1 MARKSKRTMKALSGL
16 TRKVSAIHPSSGSL
30 IAGKHA
36 GTMKN
41 PHRDDSSNPTQMQA
55 GSPGPGS
62 SASSVT
68 SSIDGADGNEDDG
81 AEEDPDEDDNG
92 DADEMA
98 PSDAAIASN
107 GHQTGPII
115 GRSLKH
121 NPSSGEKQ
129 KHSLDNIG
137 NKKERARRRKASKS
151 IGQVEDENAGFD
163 DDDDYHGVDLIS
175 DSEEEEPTVEQ
186 LEEKVIIE
194 SEEEYDSN
202 CRTPPVL
209 PSISSDGWPGF
220 ELEGNL
226 FLSDV
231 PYFDEQIGRTDPSIL
246 AEEIEIFN
254 TTNFSQG
261 FCDIEVPPRLTPERR
276 VRFAEDVEEPDNAS
290 TVVSDTKGG
299 SLGLAKREEGVTSEN
314 HDSEDEDTD
323 STSGRSS
330 GYESGYCYA
339 VLSVLQR

>member
-1 MARKSKRTMKALSGL
+1 MARKSKRTMKALSSS
-16 TRKVSAIHPSSGSL
+16 TRKASAIHKSPGSL
-30 IAGKHA
+30 VAGKHA
-36 GTMKN
+36 STIRN
-41 PHRDDSSNPTQMQA
+41 PHKDDSSNPTQMQP
-55 GSPGPGS
+55 GSPGSGS

-68 SSIDGADGNEDDG
+68 SSIDEADGNEGDG
-81 AEEDPDEDDNG
+81 AEGDRDEDDNG
-92 DADEMA
+92 DADGMA

-107 GHQTGPII
+107 GHQTGPSIEM
-115 GRSLKH
+115 SLKH
-121 NPSSGEKQ
+121 NPRTGEKL
-129 KHSLDNIG
+129 KHSLHNIG
-137 NKKERARRRKASKS
+137 NKKQRARRRKASKS
-151 IGQVEDENAGFD
+151 TGQADDENTGVD
-163 DDDDYHGVDLIS
+163 DDDDYNGVDLIS

-220 ELEGNL
+220 ELEGDL

-261 FCDIEVPPRLTPERR
+261 FLDIEIPPRLTPARR
-276 VRFAEDVEEPDNAS
+276 VRFAEDVPEPDNSSA
-290 TVVSDTKGG
+290 VASDTKGG

-323 STSGRSS
+323 SASGRSS

-339 VLSVLQR
+339 KRSVLQS